1 MKILRGMAN
10 LSDSGLLPDRRAVLR
25 LQAAADRVDC
35 PMERLRDFILR
46 HTALMAAATAGLA
59 GPAQADS
66 PDPAAAPAALEAL
79 GRWLARPVGER
90 PAMADQPFAT
100 VALTK
105 AEAEQAKSL
114 LWNDHAALVRT
125 TRTEEMNA
133 GQIVI
138 DGRTLRF
145 EKRVYGEKPESGHS
159 LFISMHGGGGAP
171 THVNDSQWRNQLRLG
186 DSYHPKEGIYVAPRA
201 PTDTWN
207 LWHEAH
213 IDGLFDRLIQNFIVL
228 EGVNPNRV
236 YLMGYSAG
244 GDGVYQLAPRFADRL
259 AAASMMA
266 GHPNEAS
273 PLGLRNIGFALHM
286 GALDSAYNRNKVARE
301 WGDKLA
307 ALRAEDPHGY
317 AHQVGMHEGKS
328 HWMELEDRIAIPWME
343 EFTRNPWPTVIVWRQ
358 DDVIHDRFYWLTV
371 PRAEARAGDEIRARL
386 DGPMITLQ
394 SNRDLSVSLALD
406 DALLDLDTP
415 VTVKT
420 KDGQTLFAGRATRTL
435 AALHQSLASRGQ
447 KPLMAAAL
455 VPLPNLPAAAPD
467 KPAAT
472 D

>member
-1 MKILRGMAN
+1 
-10 LSDSGLLPDRRAVLR
+10 
-25 LQAAADRVDC
+25 
-35 PMERLRDFILR
+35 MERHVNFILR
-46 HTALMAAATAGLA
+46 LTVLLAVATASLTA
-59 GPAQADS
+59 PAQAEAQE
-66 PDPAAAPAALEAL
+66 PETGPAALEAL
-79 GRWLARPVGER
+79 RIWTLLPASER
-90 PAMADQPFAT
+90 FDLMNTSIAT
-100 VALTK
+100 IALTK

-114 LWNDHAALVRT
+114 LWNDHAAHVRA
-125 TRTEEMNA
+125 TRTEEMKA
-133 GQIVI
+133 GQIAI

-171 THVNDSQWRNQLRLG
+171 TRVNDSQWRNQLRLG
-186 DSYHPKEGIYVAPRA
+186 DSYRPKEGIYVAPRA

-259 AAASMMA
+259 AAAAMMA

-286 GALDSAYNRNKVARE
+286 GALDGMYDRNKVARE
-301 WGDKLA
+301 WSDKLA
-307 ALRAEDPHGY
+307 ALRADDPDGY
-317 AHQVGMHEGKS
+317 AHQVGIHEGKT
-328 HWMELEDRIAIPWME
+328 HWMELEDRVAIPWME
-343 EFTRNPWPTVIVWRQ
+343 GFTRNPWPAVIVWRQ

-371 PRAEARAGDEIRARL
+371 PRAEARASDEIRARQ
-386 DGPMITLQ
+386 DGHTITLQ
-394 SNRDLSVSLALD
+394 SNRALSVTLALD
-406 DALLDLDTP
+406 DALLDLDKP
-415 VTVKT
+415 ITVKT
-420 KDGQTLFAGRATRTL
+420 KDDQILFDGRATRTI
-435 AALHQSLASRGQ
+435 AALHQSLTNRGQ

-455 VPLPNLPAAAPD
+455 VPLPKLPEIAPP
-467 KPAAT
+467 KASAT
-472 D
+472 N